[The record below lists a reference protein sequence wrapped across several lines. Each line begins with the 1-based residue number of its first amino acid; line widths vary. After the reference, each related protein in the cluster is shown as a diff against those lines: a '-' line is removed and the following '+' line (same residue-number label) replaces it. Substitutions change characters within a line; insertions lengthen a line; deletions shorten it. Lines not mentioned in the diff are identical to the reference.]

1 MIAYKNDGIIS
12 KKRCT
17 SISIGKVNK
26 NRIINGHNG

>member
-1 MIAYKNDGIIS
+1 MIASKNDSIIS

-26 NRIINGHNG
+26 NRKINGQNS

>member
-12 KKRCT
+12 KKRCA

-26 NRIINGHNG
+26 NKYV

>member
-17 SISIGKVNK
+17 FKFATIKRINNK
-26 NRIINGHNG
+26 TY

>member
-12 KKRCT
+12 KKRCA

-26 NRIINGHNG
+26 NRIINGHNS

>member
-12 KKRCT
+12 QKRYA

-26 NRIINGHNG
+26 NRIINGHNR

>member
-26 NRIINGHNG
+26 NRKINRQNS

>member
-12 KKRCT
+12 KKRCA

-26 NRIINGHNG
+26 NSIINEQNG

>member
-17 SISIGKVNK
+17 SISFGKVNK
-26 NRIINGHNG
+26 NRIINRQNS